1 MLKTYDFPEEKEES
15 IKIVADGLTI
25 PVFRA
30 RVSKY
35 PLNRRWPGHQRPVDQ
50 TETAYFA
57 FIETDEKF
65 TLEISFEKDFENV
78 NIRPLS
84 KNVKYKKEGR
94 KVIAVFPGKGKY
106 TVELDGVH
114 NALHLFVNESGEYQP
129 EGEII
134 RFEKGVH
141 EPGEIVLKS
150 NQTLVLDEGAIVY
163 GTVFAE
169 DAENV
174 TVCGHGILD
183 ASHHKEK
190 ILFEADKPDERG
202 FAVKNAV
209 RTHTVRFNY
218 CKNVTVKDI
227 TIRDSLVYT
236 ICPICT
242 DNILID
248 NVNIIGNW
256 RYNSDGIDMHNC
268 NNVEIKNC
276 FIRTFD
282 DSLCVKGFDYIMD
295 EKNMLRNGIM
305 HNTFSNVNVNN
316 CVIWCDWGRSLEI
329 GAETRAEEI
338 SNITFENCDLIHNSY
353 AACDVQNVDY
363 ADVHNVTFKNINVEY
378 DDRCYSL
385 QLQETEEQQYD
396 LEQDKDFMPNF
407 LCTSINYI
415 PEYSKS
421 ATERGRIRD
430 ILFKDINVYAKKM
443 PPMLFEGY
451 DTQNVESITVDN
463 IMLNGKKCDG
473 LKNQMTVRNVD
484 KITIK

>member
-1 MLKTYDFPEEKEES
+1 MLRSYDFPEEKEQR
-15 IKIVADGLTI
+15 INITANGTQI
-25 PVFRA
+25 PVYRA
-30 RVSKY
+30 TVSKY
-35 PLNRRWPGHQRPVDQ
+35 PLNRRWPGHQRPLDQ

-57 FIETDEKF
+57 YVETDEKF
-65 TLEISFEKDFENV
+65 ICRFEYQKDFENV
-78 NIRPLS
+78 VIRPLS
-84 KNVKYKKEGR
+84 KNIKAKKEQNT
-94 KVIAVFPGKGKY
+94 VVAEFVSEGKY

-114 NALHLFVNESGEYQP
+114 NALHLFVNKPRKYDLNGDV
-129 EGEII
+129 I

-141 EPGEIVLKS
+141 EVGEIVLKS
-150 NQTLVLDEGAIVY
+150 GQTLFIDEGAIVY

-169 DAENV
+169 NAENI

-190 ILFEADKPDERG
+190 ILFEANKPEQKG
-202 FAVKNAV
+202 FAVRNAV

-242 DNILID
+242 DNISID

-268 NNVEIKNC
+268 ANVNISNC

-282 DSLCVKGFDYIMD
+282 DSLCVKGFDYLMKEED
-295 EKNMLRNGIM
+295 MLRNGIM
-305 HNTFSNVNVNN
+305 HDTFNNVTVSN

-329 GAETRAEEI
+329 GAETRAREI
-338 SNITFENCDLIHNSY
+338 SNITFANCDLIHNSY

-363 ADVHNVTFKNINVEY
+363 ADVHNIVFENINVEY

-385 QLQETEEQQYD
+385 QLQETDEQKYD

-430 ILFKDINVYAKKM
+430 ILFKNINVFAKKM
-443 PPMLFEGY
+443 PPILFEGY
-451 DTQNVESITVDN
+451 DNQNIESVTVENIFLNGEKINSTDSIITKHVDN
-463 IMLNGKKCDG
+463 LI
-473 LKNQMTVRNVD
+473 
-484 KITIK
+484 IK